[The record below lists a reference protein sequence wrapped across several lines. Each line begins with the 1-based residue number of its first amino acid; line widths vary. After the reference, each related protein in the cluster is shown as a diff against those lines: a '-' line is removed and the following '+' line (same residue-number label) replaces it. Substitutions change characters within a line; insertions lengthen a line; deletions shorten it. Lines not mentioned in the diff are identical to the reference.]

1 MASIH
6 DGIDTTGWSRLVGD
20 ENLDHRLEGGTQEGN
35 YIDFL
40 LAFDWCISPF
50 IERFILIPNK

>member
-40 LAFDWCISPF
+40 LAFDMHLSF
-50 IERFILIPNK
+50 HRKVYFDS